1 MKPLG
6 KILTVGLT
14 LTMLAAMLCI
24 GLTASADPVY
34 TMRENNDTLS
44 SSWASSPTVTVTL
57 DETDKLETGNSV
69 KLAMDFSSNQYK
81 VATQNYNKD
90 IVKVEADGIRFRAV
104 ADKKINVRVTYLLDW
119 KQLYWDVDFDTVP
132 RVYTLNL
139 ADAGRYEDDPAPD
152 HKGQHTF
159 NGFIFQY
166 GRKGG
171 DAQATLWLDE
181 LETFTGDVAT
191 GNEALHPV
199 YTMRENNDTL
209 SSSWASSP
217 TVTVTLDET
226 DKLGTGNSAKLAMD
240 GSSNE
245 YKLATQNYNK
255 DIVKVEADGIRF
267 RAVADKKI
275 NVRVTYQLDW
285 KQLYWDVDFDTTP
298 RVYTLNLAD
307 AQDYP
312 DLKVENYKG
321 EHTFNGFIFQ
331 YGRKGGDVQATLW
344 LDELE
349 TFVGNVATGN
359 EEITI
364 TQPTEPKPTEPTEP
378 KPVEPTPAEIFEKAK
393 KTVVNDFS
401 NPEDIIFEWTG
412 PIPDDGSVKIES
424 ENGGAKVTFKRSLN
438 QYSIATAYY
447 NPNILF
453 TENHDGIAFTASA
466 ETPCEMRVA
475 FVIGA
480 YQQLYAD
487 VQLTTEPQQFVLFF
501 KDMKGYEG
509 FTKPDDLTK
518 LAFHQMVFQVGRPDG
533 ETNLNGPDENVLHI
547 SGPISLFTVSNGE
560 NPENPGDNKP
570 DDNKPNVPAGEA
582 IPYAVAAVAVLSA
595 AALAYVSR
603 KQK

>member
-1 MKPLG
+1 MKLVG

-44 SSWASSPTVTVTL
+44 AKWEMTAEEAAVPTL
-57 DETDKLETGNSV
+57 DEGNVLGSDNSV
-69 KLAMDFSSNQYK
+69 KITMDRAKAWFPTLK
-81 VATQNYNKD
+81 YNANVPD
-90 IVKVEADGIRFRAV
+90 VEADGIRLRAV
-104 ADKKINVRVTYLLDW
+104 ADKAINVRVVYLVDW
-119 KQLYWDVDFDTVP
+119 EV
-132 RVYTLNL
+132 
-139 ADAGRYEDDPAPD
+139 
-152 HKGQHTF
+152 
-159 NGFIFQY
+159 QY
-166 GRKGG
+166 
-171 DAQATLWLDE
+171 
-181 LETFTGDVAT
+181 
-191 GNEALHPV
+191 
-199 YTMRENNDTL
+199 
-209 SSSWASSP
+209 
-217 TVTVTLDET
+217 
-226 DKLGTGNSAKLAMD
+226 
-240 GSSNE
+240 
-245 YKLATQNYNK
+245 
-255 DIVKVEADGIRF
+255 
-267 RAVADKKI
+267 
-275 NVRVTYQLDW
+275 
-285 KQLYWDVDFDTTP
+285 YWDVDFDTTP

-307 AQDYP
+307 AESYNDPKPAYSGKHLFTQ
-312 DLKVENYKG
+312 L
-321 EHTFNGFIFQ
+321 IFQ
-331 YGRKGGDVQATLW
+331 YGRNGGDNDAVLW
-344 LDELE
+344 FDELE
-349 TFVGNVATGN
+349 TFVGDAATGS
-359 EEITI
+359 EVITV
-364 TQPTEPKPTEPTEP
+364 TQPTEPTEPTEP
-378 KPVEPTPAEIFEKAK
+378 KPTEPTPAEIFEKAK

-438 QYSIATAYY
+438 QYGIASTNY

-475 FVIGA
+475 FVIGK

-501 KDMKGYEG
+501 KDMKGYDG

-518 LAFHQMVFQVGRPDG
+518 LAFHTMVFQVGRPDG

-570 DDNKPNVPAGEA
+570 DDKKPNVPAGEA

>member
-1 MKPLG
+1 MKLVG

-44 SSWASSPTVTVTL
+44 AKWTASTTAKATL
-57 DETDKLETGNSV
+57 DESNKLNAGNAAQ
-69 KLAMDFSSNQYK
+69 LAFDSSSNEYG
-81 VATQNYNKD
+81 VAQQNYETYTEG
-90 IVKVEADGIRFRAV
+90 VEADGIRFRAV
-104 ADKKINVRVTYLLDW
+104 ADKAIKVRVA
-119 KQLYWDVDFDTVP
+119 YWIFDKDV
-132 RVYTLNL
+132 
-139 ADAGRYEDDPAPD
+139 
-152 HKGQHTF
+152 
-159 NGFIFQY
+159 QY
-166 GRKGG
+166 
-171 DAQATLWLDE
+171 
-181 LETFTGDVAT
+181 
-191 GNEALHPV
+191 
-199 YTMRENNDTL
+199 
-209 SSSWASSP
+209 
-217 TVTVTLDET
+217 
-226 DKLGTGNSAKLAMD
+226 
-240 GSSNE
+240 
-245 YKLATQNYNK
+245 
-255 DIVKVEADGIRF
+255 
-267 RAVADKKI
+267 
-275 NVRVTYQLDW
+275 
-285 KQLYWDVDFDTTP
+285 YWDVDFDTTP

-307 AQDYP
+307 AAS
-312 DLKVENYKG
+312 
-321 EHTFNGFIFQ
+321 HTNPKPAYDGAHKLGGLILQ
-331 YGRKGGDVQATLW
+331 YGIYGGDKQATLW
-344 LDELE
+344 FDELE
-349 TFVGNVATGN
+349 TFVGDAATGS
-359 EEITI
+359 EVITV
-364 TQPTEPKPTEPTEP
+364 TQPTEPTEPTEP

-438 QYSIATAYY
+438 QYGIASTNY

-501 KDMKGYEG
+501 KDMKGYDG